1 MKFIIAASLIIATSF
16 AQAMPQSNQQASL
29 GTLYSQ
35 AGYPYDLLINST
47 DLIKIIYTI
56 KEQEVTCS
64 VLLEDGE
71 MKEESAT
78 IVVTKKHFDQDP
90 LASCLV
96 RDKAK
101 TWLSKIF

>member
-1 MKFIIAASLIIATSF
+1 MKFLIVTLLILVTSL
-16 AQAMPQSNQQASL
+16 AQSIPQSNQQASQ
-29 GTLYSQ
+29 GMLYSH
-35 AGYPYDLLINST
+35 AGYPYDLLINNA

-71 MKEESAT
+71 VTEESAT
-78 IVVTKKHFDQDP
+78 IIVSKKHFEQDP

-96 RDKAK
+96 RVKAK
-101 TWLSKIF
+101 KWLSKII